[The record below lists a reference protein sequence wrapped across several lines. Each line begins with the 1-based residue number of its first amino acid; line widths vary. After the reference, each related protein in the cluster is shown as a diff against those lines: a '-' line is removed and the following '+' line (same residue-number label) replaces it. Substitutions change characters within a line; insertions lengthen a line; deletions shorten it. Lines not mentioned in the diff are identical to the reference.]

1 MMRLR
6 KILHASGRLLRETR
20 GAAAAE
26 FAIWVPVVMI
36 PLMSVGDVSMY
47 VYRSMQVQ
55 NAAQIGA
62 QAGWRACGSAS
73 QVDSAAANC
82 SAFSNAVSAGI
93 QNTSLGNKVTLVSGY
108 PQEGY
113 YCTTTSGTLTLVGTS
128 GTVSSPPS
136 APSPD
141 TCAAIAGASDP
152 TVAPG
157 DYITVKVT
165 YTFTSIFSGLTV
177 AALLP
182 SPMTT
187 TATTRIN

>member
-1 MMRLR
+1 MMRLQE
-6 KILHASGRLLRETR
+6 LHRACGRLLRETR

-36 PLMSVGDVSMY
+36 PLMNVGDLSMY

-62 QAGWRACGSAS
+62 QAGWRACSSAS
-73 QVDSAAANC
+73 QTPATQNC
-82 SAFSNAVSAGI
+82 SAFSNAVSAGV
-93 QNTSLGNKVTLVSGY
+93 QNTSLGSKVTLASGY

-128 GTVSSPPS
+128 GTVATPPTT
-136 APSPD
+136 PSPD
-141 TCAAIAGASDP
+141 TCAAVSGASDP

-165 YTFTSIFSGLTV
+165 YSFTSIFSGLTV

-182 SPMTT
+182 SPMTA
-187 TATTRIN
+187 TAMTRIN